1 MNKLLG
7 RWAAELQ
14 AWKMGRRLLP
24 PPPPPAKGGLVL
36 LFPTCCEHP
45 EAEHAEADCASHL
58 SFIQPVGFGVLQCSP
73 PPVPIRAVL
82 GFRGPLLGQQPL
94 LLFLSP
100 AMASKAPPCAGEAP
114 WQWLSYRCWGGT
126 QNSALAPSSALP
138 RAWKAQLEAASSW
151 DVMEKA
157 AELDVSW
164 HCRALR

>member
-14 AWKMGRRLLP
+14 AWKMGRRLHP

-45 EAEHAEADCASHL
+45 KAEHAEADGTSHL
-58 SFIQPVGFGVLQCSP
+58 SFIQLVGFGVLQCSP

-82 GFRGPLLGQQPL
+82 GFRGLLLGQQPL

-100 AMASKAPPCAGEAP
+100 ATTSEVSPCASEAP
-114 WQWLSYRCWGGT
+114 WQWLSLLGGT

-151 DVMEKA
+151 DVMAKV
-157 AELDVSW
+157 AEVDVSW
-164 HCRALR
+164 HCRAPR